1 MPKKS
6 TINQMKYDKQHRRV
20 YGFRLHNENDKAI
33 IDKLASVPSM
43 QGYIK
48 QLILDDI
55 ARTCPDDSVIVP
67 VSVPKKYLDA
77 LKKEAKD
84 NLMTLPQL
92 LWSAAKGDMPWLNHI
107 NE

>member
-20 YGFRLHNENDKAI
+20 YGFRLHNENDKDI
-33 IDKLASVPSM
+33 IEKLASVPSM

-55 ARTCPDDSVIVP
+55 ART
-67 VSVPKKYLDA
+67 
-77 LKKEAKD
+77 
-84 NLMTLPQL
+84 Q
-92 LWSAAKGDMPWLNHI
+92 
-107 NE
+107 NENEEQVNE